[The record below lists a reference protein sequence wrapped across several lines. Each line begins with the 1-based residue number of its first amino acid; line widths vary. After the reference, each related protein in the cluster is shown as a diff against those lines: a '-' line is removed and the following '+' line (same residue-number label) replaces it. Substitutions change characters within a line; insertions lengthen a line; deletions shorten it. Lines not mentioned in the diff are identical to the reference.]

1 MVKPKRPVRRFDVF
15 AEFNRQMAVAQGVP
29 DDEAKGY
36 GIWLAKVIAA
46 RRFGV
51 PNIPE
56 KPRSPVVREE
66 SVQTVEAADGKWRT
80 VNGEP
85 QTDDL
90 FDQEIVDRMGIQFY
104 VEEFVPAIQAA
115 RQQGLNY
122 TDIRD
127 AIRKNWKP

>member
-1 MVKPKRPVRRFDVF
+1 MVKPKRPIRRFDVF
-15 AEFNRQMAVAQGVP
+15 AEFNRQQAVAQGVP

-36 GIWLAKVIAA
+36 GIWLAKVVAA
-46 RRFGV
+46 RRFGG

-56 KPRSPVVREE
+56 TPQSILVREQPHGSE
-66 SVQTVEAADGKWRT
+66 SSNGKWRMLS
-80 VNGEP
+80 GEP

-90 FDQEIVDRMGIQFY
+90 FDQEIVDRMGVQFY

-115 RQQGLNY
+115 RQKGQNY

-127 AIRKNWKP
+127 AIRKNWKL